1 MNKYNDPISAEQS
14 NDPTPESTNPSAT
27 ATTLFTPRMKVAVAL
42 ILFVGALG
50 YFVFT
55 TFDNATVYYLSVSE
69 IEAGGPTEPD
79 KFIRLSGKLVEESFV
94 RQPNGL
100 DARFEIRDDAGDI
113 LGVDYSGEIGQV
125 FFNPNSVIDLEGRY
139 SEEGMFVTE
148 HLVIKCPSKF
158 LTQAERD
165 EIEGGTGTA
174 PYQVVTDA

>member
-1 MNKYNDPISAEQS
+1 MNKYNDPISDEQ
-14 NDPTPESTNPSAT
+14 PEGGPQESSAT

-42 ILFVGALG
+42 TLFVGALG

-79 KFIRLSGKLVEESFV
+79 RFIRISGKLVEDSFV
-94 RQPNGL
+94 RQPNGF
-100 DARFEIRDDAGDI
+100 DALFEVQDEAGDV
-113 LGVDYSGEIGQV
+113 LAVNYSGEIGQV
-125 FFNPNSVIDLEGRY
+125 FFNPHSVIDLEGRY
-139 SEEGMFVTE
+139 TNEGVFVTE

-165 EIEGGTGTA
+165 ELEGGTGAA
-174 PYQVVTDA
+174 PYQVVIGA

>member
-1 MNKYNDPISAEQS
+1 MNKYDDPIS
-14 NDPTPESTNPSAT
+14 DGTPADESGEASAT
-27 ATTLFTPRMKVAVAL
+27 ATTLFTPRVKVTVAL
-42 ILFVGALG
+42 SLFVLAIG

-55 TFDNATVYYLSVSE
+55 TFASATVYYMSVAD

-79 KFIRLSGKLVEESFV
+79 RLIRLSGKLVEESFV

-100 DARFEIRDDAGDI
+100 DASFEIQDDAGDV

-125 FFNPNSVIDLEGRY
+125 FFNPHSVIDLEGRY
-139 SEEGMFVTE
+139 TDEGVFVTE

-165 EIEGGTGTA
+165 EIEGGDGTA
-174 PYQVVTDA
+174 PYQVVTDI